1 MEIFAQDL
9 LQNSPEET
17 TQNQNQT
24 INFGVSESQL
34 LYTTEFVANGLNFFS
49 LAFSIFYGI
58 VMMIN
63 FFEYRIFYGGGEYTN
78 EKVGVNPLL
87 LLLHIWQRYFLLLAV
102 FIAYDLTRTSMISIL
117 IALIMVGVFLYKLL
131 KDIKGM
137 ADHFGYFQWSKKI
150 ADNIKNRL
158 SFLK

>member
-58 VMMIN
+58 ILMIT
-63 FFEYRIFYGGGEYTN
+63 FFEYRMFNSRRKYLN
-78 EKVGVNPLL
+78 EKIGSNAAL
-87 LLLHIWQRYFLLLAV
+87 LLLHVWQRYFLLLAV
-102 FIAYDLTRTSMISIL
+102 FTMYDLTRNSLTGVLLTVVLIL
-117 IALIMVGVFLYKLL
+117 VFLYKLL
-131 KDIKGM
+131 KDTKDI
-137 ADHFGYFQWSKKI
+137 ASCFVYFKWSKKI
-150 ADNIKNRL
+150 ADNIKNYL
-158 SFLK
+158 TW